1 MNLSSRLPIDYI
13 DLRVFA
19 HATED
24 LEKVLTA
31 IHNILPPELSGT
43 INFEKSNL
51 NGHHGN
57 LITLIETRIEE
68 RDSAQ
73 AVFEKLARG
82 LRSFDKGELNSEIQ
96 QHLEKGS
103 LYLRLDKQSAYF
115 GEFRLWQIDPIRL
128 KIHFRKHTPQ
138 EIVEICRKLGL
149 LP

>member
-1 MNLSSRLPIDYI
+1 M
-13 DLRVFA
+13 FA

-31 IHNILPPELSGT
+31 IRNILPPELSGT
-43 INFEKSNL
+43 INFRKSNL

-68 RDSAQ
+68 RAVAQ
-73 AVFEKLARG
+73 AVFEKVARG
-82 LRSFDKGELNSEIQ
+82 LRSLDKEELNSEIQ
-96 QHLEKGS
+96 QHLEKGN

-115 GEFRLWQIDPIRL
+115 GEFRLRQIDPIHL

-138 EIVEICRKLGL
+138 EIVEICRRLGL